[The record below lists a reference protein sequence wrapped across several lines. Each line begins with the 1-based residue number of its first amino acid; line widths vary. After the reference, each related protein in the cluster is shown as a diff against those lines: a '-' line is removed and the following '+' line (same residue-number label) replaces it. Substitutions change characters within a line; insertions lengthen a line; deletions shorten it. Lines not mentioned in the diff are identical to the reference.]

1 MAIVLI
7 TGTSTGI
14 GFATAVI
21 LARAGHDVYATMRD
35 PVRAPQLQAL
45 AKQEE
50 LPITVLPLDVDDDAS
65 VSGVVAHVLA
75 ERGRIDVLVNNAGM
89 APMGAIEEL
98 PLAEFRRAMETNYFG
113 AVRCSQAVLPSMRAQ
128 RQGCL
133 INVSSVAG
141 RIALAATAPYTAS
154 KFALEALSEVIARR

>member
-50 LPITVLPLDVDDDAS
+50 LPITVLPLDVELTLTGTGARDEVGMDA
-65 VSGVVAHVLA
+65 GIF
-75 ERGRIDVLVNNAGM
+75 ID
-89 APMGAIEEL
+89 
-98 PLAEFRRAMETNYFG
+98 
-113 AVRCSQAVLPSMRAQ
+113 
-128 RQGCL
+128 
-133 INVSSVAG
+133 
-141 RIALAATAPYTAS
+141 
-154 KFALEALSEVIARR
+154 